1 MLLAGRLVYIHE
13 PKTGGTFVSYA
24 LSQLHGGLIDVQP
37 SRFVGE
43 AIRLRLPT
51 AAFSLERRSRSASP
65 KTGGSKYGPLYNWND
80 HGTCSEIPRAFRA
93 RPIVAT
99 VRNPF
104 QKYVSG
110 YLFSWWKRSE
120 YLPLYNRTMPDFAQR
135 YSNFPELS
143 FQEYME
149 LIHATWTVPGN
160 RGLYS
165 GRGIGFQSERFIR
178 FYFRVPWLRRG
189 TTHDISSIVRRLDN
203 EYIESGQYVADLFDI
218 RFLRTQRLNQELSGS
233 LLELGY
239 EPADVEFVESLKHVV
254 PVGGA
259 EIGFTERAT
268 SHDWASFYTPDL
280 REVVRQKDRLLFS
293 LFPDFDGASE
303 PESG

>member
-1 MLLAGRLVYIHE
+1 MLLADRFVYIHE

-24 LSQLHGGLIDVQP
+24 LSQLHGGLIDVRP

-43 AIRLRLPT
+43 TIRLRLPT
-51 AAFSLERRSRSASP
+51 AAFSFERRSRSGSP
-65 KTGGSKYGPLYNWND
+65 RTGGSRYGPLYNWND

-93 RPIVAT
+93 RPIIAT

-110 YLFSWWKRSE
+110 YLFGWWKRSE

-143 FQEYME
+143 FREYME
-149 LIHATWTVPGN
+149 LMHAAWTVPGN

-178 FYFRVPWLRRG
+178 FYFLVPWLRRG

-203 EYIESGQYVADLFDI
+203 EYIESRRYVPGLFDI

-254 PVGGA
+254 PVAAPKSGSPSGQPA
-259 EIGFTERAT
+259 TTGLPSTRPICGRSCGRRA
-268 SHDWASFYTPDL
+268 
-280 REVVRQKDRLLFS
+280 RLLFS
-293 LFPDFDGASE
+293 LFPGLRRCVRA
-303 PESG
+303 

>member
-1 MLLAGRLVYIHE
+1 VLLADRFVYIHE

-24 LSQLHGGLIDVQP
+24 LSQLHGGLIDVRP
-37 SRFVGE
+37 SRFVVE
-43 AIRLRLPT
+43 AIRLRLPA
-51 AAFSLERRSRSASP
+51 AAFSFERRARSASP
-65 KTGGSKYGPLYNWND
+65 TSAGSKYGPLYNWND
-80 HGTCSEIPRAFRA
+80 HGTCNEIPKAFRA
-93 RPIVAT
+93 GPIFAT

-110 YLFSWWKRSE
+110 YLFGWWKRSE
-120 YLPLYNRTMPDFAQR
+120 YLPLYNRTIPDFAQR

-143 FQEYME
+143 FREYME
-149 LIHATWTVPGN
+149 LMHATWTVPGN

-189 TTHDISSIVRRLDN
+189 TTHDISSIVRRLDS

-218 RFLRTQRLNQELSGS
+218 RFLRTERLNQELSRT

-239 EPADVEFVESLKHVV
+239 EPADVEFVESLKHIV
-254 PVGGA
+254 PVGGT

-268 SHDWASFYTPDL
+268 SHDWASFYTHDL
-280 REVVRQKDRLLFS
+280 TEVVRQKDRLLFL
-293 LFPDFDGASE
+293 LFPDFDVPAEPGAA
-303 PESG
+303 